1 MKKYNL
7 FENIG
12 YGIVVLSLF
21 LVGATAFLTLYK
33 GMSLLLGFD
42 A

>member
-12 YGIVVLSLF
+12 YGVAVLSLF

-33 GMSLLLGFD
+33 GISLLLGFD

>member
-12 YGIVVLSLF
+12 YGMVVLSLF
-21 LVGATAFLTLYK
+21 LVGSIAFLTLYK
-33 GMSLLLGFD
+33 GLSMLLGFD

>member
-12 YGIVVLSLF
+12 YGVVVLSLF
-21 LVGATAFLTLYK
+21 LVGATGFLTLYK
-33 GMSLLLGFD
+33 GISLLLGFD